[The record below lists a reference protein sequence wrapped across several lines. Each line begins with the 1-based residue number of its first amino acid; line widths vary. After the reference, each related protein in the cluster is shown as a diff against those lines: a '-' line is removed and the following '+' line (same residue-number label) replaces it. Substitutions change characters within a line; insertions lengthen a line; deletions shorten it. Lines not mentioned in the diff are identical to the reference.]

1 MFGFT
6 IDIRKDVRYNDN
18 IKNKCSEQGF
28 GFTRRE
34 EMTERELRCYR
45 NKMRRVRELRRKAV
59 MAIVTLLVVLG
70 FALSYNALVTQAT
83 SEIEDISYKYFTS
96 IEISSGDTLWSIA
109 EEYAD
114 AQYYASVN
122 DYIEEVKHTNHLTS
136 DALVAGQF
144 LIVPYYSQEFIK

>member
-6 IDIRKDVRYNDN
+6 IDIRKGVRYNDN

-70 FALSYNALVTQAT
+70 YALSYNVLVTQAT

>member
-1 MFGFT
+1 
-6 IDIRKDVRYNDN
+6 
-18 IKNKCSEQGF
+18 
-28 GFTRRE
+28 
-34 EMTERELRCYR
+34 MTERELRCYR

-114 AQYYASVN
+114 AQYYASGDFTEHNFTFKADELAAFNGVTAVGGKYN
-122 DYIEEVKHTNHLTS
+122 VTATFYTLLLYERRLCIRRRGSYWSLCRGE
-136 DALVAGQF
+136 G
-144 LIVPYYSQEFIK
+144 